1 MRLYVLC
8 PKQPQS
14 VLETVTFVH
23 RFGVH
28 VEHER
33 DTNVVFE
40 GANTIPRASVGSYL
54 IIETIRYL
62 YLLKWFQNGTFS
74 QA

>member
-1 MRLYVLC
+1 M
-8 PKQPQS
+8 QQSQS
-14 VLETVTFVH
+14 VLEAVNFVL

-28 VEHER
+28 VQHAR

-40 GANTIPRASVGSYL
+40 GALWITRASVGSYL